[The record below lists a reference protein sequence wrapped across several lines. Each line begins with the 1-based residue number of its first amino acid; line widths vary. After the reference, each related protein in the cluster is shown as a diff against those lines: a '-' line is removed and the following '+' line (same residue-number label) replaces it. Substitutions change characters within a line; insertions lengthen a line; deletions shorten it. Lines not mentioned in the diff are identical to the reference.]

1 MREKGPQ
8 SREALDPKSSMPA
21 WRQTGIFGYV
31 GATFSGVGLAYITQE
46 FGWEGM
52 FKSCIIAALCCLILV
67 MMTWKKEKR

>member
-1 MREKGPQ
+1 MKGPQ
-8 SREALDPKSSMPA
+8 SREALDPKSSVPA

-31 GATFSGVGLAYITQE
+31 GATFSGAGLAYITQE